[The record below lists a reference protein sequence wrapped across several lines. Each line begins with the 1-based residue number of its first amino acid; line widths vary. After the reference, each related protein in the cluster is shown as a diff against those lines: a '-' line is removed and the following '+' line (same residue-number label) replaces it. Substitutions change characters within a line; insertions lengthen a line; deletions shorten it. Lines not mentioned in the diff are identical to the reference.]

1 MDPCR
6 LHAFGHWA
14 PGNTERPNLKVRHEH
29 PFAYG
34 IPVLKLRG
42 MFFHVAF
49 RAVERTLSAKPL
61 QVVITHLCTPIWHI
75 SNIQFTNQI
84 GAEKHGLAAAK
95 QARKRRRRPAPADH
109 HSGRSPTPRPAPL
122 ADLDRGISP
131 VKLSIAETARL
142 AGLARQ
148 HRRADHPRPPGFRA
162 PLFCPATAAPG
173 HRPLASL

>member
-14 PGNTERPNLKVRHEH
+14 AGNTERPNLKVRHEH

-34 IPVLKLRG
+34 VPVLKLRG
-42 MFFHVAF
+42 MFFHVLF

-61 QVVITHLCTPIWHI
+61 QVVIAHPCTPIWHI
-75 SNIQFTNQI
+75 SNTQFTNQI

-95 QARKRRRRPAPADH
+95 RARKRRRRPAPADH
-109 HSGRSPTPRPAPL
+109 HS
-122 ADLDRGISP
+122 GISP

-148 HRRADHPRPPGFRA
+148 HTAGLITRARLTFALRWSVRGRLHQAIARWHHYSAR
-162 PLFCPATAAPG
+162 LLAAG
-173 HRPLASL
+173 TG